1 MSVMTIKD
9 YELAALFAEPYFR
22 TNIGHAI
29 SKEQIEYIKNL
40 DMVKNKAN
48 LISENLYIFEEP
60 ELQSIK
66 EAVQEIL
73 DFYASEV
80 MGISQKLYVT
90 QSWSLTN
97 PRNSGM
103 HGHSHSNSIISGS
116 LYYCDLAT
124 PVARMVFD
132 RHKTYQQIE
141 LKPELAK
148 RTVYNAPINILT
160 PKKNELFLFPSD
172 QQHFVETNESDQPR
186 HAIAFNTF
194 VKGKLGDYRDV
205 SELLL

>member
-1 MSVMTIKD
+1 MAIKD
-9 YELAALFAEPYFR
+9 YELAALFSEPYFR

-40 DMVKNKAN
+40 NMIKNKDN
-48 LISENLYIFEEP
+48 LISENLYIFKEP
-60 ELQSIK
+60 ELQSIE

-80 MGISQKLYVT
+80 MGISQELYVT

-97 PRNSGM
+97 LPNSGM

-116 LYYCDLAT
+116 LYYCDLPS

-132 RHKTYQQIE
+132 RHRTYQQIE
-141 LKPELAK
+141 LNPEPAK

-160 PKKNELFLFPSD
+160 PKTNELFLFSSG
-172 QQHFVETNESDQPR
+172 QQHFVEKNESGQAR

-194 VKGKLGDYRDV
+194 IKGKLGDYRDV

>member
-1 MSVMTIKD
+1 MVIKD
-9 YELAALFAEPYFR
+9 YELAALFSEPYFR

-29 SKEQIEYIKNL
+29 GKEQIEYIKKL
-40 DMVKNKAN
+40 DMVQNKAN

-60 ELQSIK
+60 ELKSIK
-66 EAVQEIL
+66 DAVQEIL

-80 MGISQKLYVT
+80 MGIRQKLYVT

-97 PRNSGM
+97 NPNVSM

-116 LYYCDLAT
+116 LYYCDLPD

-132 RHKTYQQIE
+132 RHRTYQQIE
-141 LKPELAK
+141 LNPELAK

-160 PKKNELFLFPSD
+160 PKKHEIFLFPSG

-205 SELLL
+205 SELML